1 MKFFLSNYTWVYL
14 LSSNQMLANG
24 IVSPKTVE
32 AVPVGKHKRWKQEV
46 EEEEVEEKEVEKEE
60 EEEEEVEEK
69 EVEKE
74 EEEKVYT
81 PSEEEESKG
90 EESGCEVGVTM
101 DIRVVLTTI

>member
-1 MKFFLSNYTWVYL
+1 
-14 LSSNQMLANG
+14 MLANG

-46 EEEEVEEKEVEKEE
+46 EEKEVEKEE

-74 EEEKVYT
+74 EEVYT

-101 DIRVVLTTI
+101 DIRVVLATI

>member
-1 MKFFLSNYTWVYL
+1 MPVKFFLSNYMWVYL

-46 EEEEVEEKEVEKEE
+46 EEKEVEEEVKK
-60 EEEEEVEEK
+60 EEEEEVEG
-69 EVEKE
+69 E
-74 EEEKVYT
+74 EEEEVYT

-90 EESGCEVGVTM
+90 EESGCEVGITM
-101 DIRVVLTTI
+101 DIRVVLATI